1 MLARRFQVACAAL
14 LVAAPLTAQQDYQ
27 WSDDRPDAVA
37 PATLAGTRMLPAG
50 AVELR
55 YVFANS
61 SFEGVQF
68 GNQLV
73 APGAVLDF
81 YDTTPFQRRDRV
93 HRAVLMF
100 GASESFTLLI
110 DAHWADRTRDI
121 ADEDF
126 FITTEASGLGDVTVE
141 GLVSVFDGDATRV
154 RVSAGAE
161 IPVGSTDERGDLLSL
176 QDQVLPYEMQP
187 GSGSISFVPGVAAEH
202 QNEFGTVG
210 AQVKARLRLNDN
222 DRDYRLGDVVEANGW
237 VAYKLN
243 DFFAVTSGVRA
254 SSWGSIQG
262 APDDVD
268 VGRDPGEDPVFTG
281 GKRVDIP
288 LGLNAFLRD
297 GPLAGHR
304 LSVEFIWPVH
314 QDYDNFRVAGDWGFA
329 VGWQKSF

>member
-14 LVAAPLTAQQDYQ
+14 FVAAPLTAQQDYV
-27 WSDDRPDAVA
+27 WSDDRPDAMA
-37 PATLAGTRMLPAG
+37 PASLTGTHMLPAG

-55 YVFANS
+55 YVFSSA
-61 SFEGVQF
+61 SFEGVQL

-73 APGAVLDF
+73 APVSVLDF
-81 YDTTPFQRRDRV
+81 YDTTPFQRRDRM

-100 GASESFTLLI
+100 GASESLTVLV

-121 ADEDF
+121 ADEEF
-126 FITTEASGLGDVTVE
+126 FITTEASGIGDVTVE
-141 GLVSVFDGDATRV
+141 GLFSVYEGSATRV
-154 RVSAGAE
+154 RMSAGAE
-161 IPVGSTDERGDLLSL
+161 VPVGSTDERGDLLAL

-187 GSGSISFVPGVAAEH
+187 GSGSISFVPGVSAET

-237 VAYKLN
+237 LAYKLN

-254 SSWGSIQG
+254 LSWGSIAG

-268 VGRDPGEDPVFTG
+268 IGRDPGEDPVFTG
-281 GKRVDIP
+281 GKRVDVP
-288 LGLNAFLRD
+288 LGLNVLLPQ
-297 GPLAGHR
+297 GSLAGHR
-304 LSVEFIWPVH
+304 LLGHP
-314 QDYDNFRVAGDWGFA
+314 D
-329 VGWQKSF
+329 